1 MSRLIDVDK
10 AENDIVE
17 NVTTKAVSRVV
28 AILQG
33 QPTVK
38 AIPIETIKK
47 EIERLKEDIKWA
59 WYYGNTALDKME
71 YLERWLE
78 IKLEDW
84 EKENG
89 EKAV

>member
-38 AIPIETIKK
+38 AIPIEWIKEK
-47 EIERLKEDIKWA
+47 LNRYWLNYEFAKAIDQL
-59 WYYGNTALDKME
+59 
-71 YLERWLE
+71 LEM
-78 IKLEDW
+78 W
-84 EKENG
+84 EKEKETNQKVYG
-89 EKAV
+89 

>member
-38 AIPIETIKK
+38 AIPIEWIKK
-47 EIERLKEDIKWA
+47 
-59 WYYGNTALDKME
+59 
-71 YLERWLE
+71 WLE
-78 IKLEDW
+78 TCIPHYDYDRMTYIADVYEMLEDW
-84 EKENG
+84 EKEN
-89 EKAV
+89 ERETD

>member
-38 AIPIETIKK
+38 AIPIE
-47 EIERLKEDIKWA
+47 
-59 WYYGNTALDKME
+59 
-71 YLERWLE
+71 WLE
-78 IKLEDW
+78 MQLDVFGDGFYDLRLVIKHW
-84 EKENG
+84 EKENQSL
-89 EKAV
+89 E

>member
-38 AIPIETIKK
+38 AIPIEFIKK
-47 EIERLKEDIKWA
+47 WEQKDENYFLYIGLTK
-59 WYYGNTALDKME
+59 
-71 YLERWLE
+71 
-78 IKLEDW
+78 KLIEDW
-84 EKENG
+84 EKEN
-89 EKAV
+89 EN

>member
-38 AIPIETIKK
+38 AIPIELIEK
-47 EIERLKEDIKWA
+47 EMKRLDEDIKWA

-71 YLERWLE
+71 YLKTWLT

-84 EKENG
+84 EKEN
-89 EKAV
+89 EKDI